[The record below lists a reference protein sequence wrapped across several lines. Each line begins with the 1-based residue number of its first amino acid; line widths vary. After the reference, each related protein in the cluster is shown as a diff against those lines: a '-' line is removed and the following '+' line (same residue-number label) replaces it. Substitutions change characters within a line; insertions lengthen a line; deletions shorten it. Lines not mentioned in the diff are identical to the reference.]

1 LLETA
6 AFRFFGDVF
15 LSVYGLMNAKRTK
28 IKSWRWLFLP
38 AFAVFTFLVTELA
51 ARSPE
56 FVEKY
61 YTQGIYPAIATF
73 LSFLS
78 NLFPFSLGDLFY
90 GFLILLPVVLILLAV
105 IKRISWKFALKF
117 GLNILALVYISFYFL
132 WGFNYYRSDLNRR
145 LGISEQK
152 PDTEN
157 FIRVFENLVE
167 QVNASRTDFETITK
181 TEIDSLVEVSF
192 EKWAPVL
199 KLHYPS
205 GRRRAKQISLS
216 RFFAQAGISG
226 YYGPFFNEVH
236 LNRYNLPLEY
246 PFVLAH
252 EKAHQFGV
260 TSEAEANFYAW
271 VICSQSN
278 SEHLQY
284 SANLAILRY
293 FLYQGSR
300 LEELPQIIAKLDEE
314 VKVDLRKIQEHWREL
329 RNEKIDYA
337 ATKVNDTYLKTN
349 KIEQGVRDYT
359 GVVKHV
365 MDFSTDSLFLST
377 INF

>member
-1 LLETA
+1 MKTK
-6 AFRFFGDVF
+6 
-15 LSVYGLMNAKRTK
+15 SVK
-28 IKSWRWLFLP
+28 INSWRWLLLPFFAGITFFL
-38 AFAVFTFLVTELA
+38 TELA
-51 ARSPE
+51 ARNPE
-56 FVEKY
+56 IVEKY
-61 YTQGIYPAIATF
+61 YTQGIYPVIATF

-105 IKRISWKFALKF
+105 LKRIAWKFALKF
-117 GLNILALVYISFYFL
+117 SLNILALVYISFYFL
-132 WGFNYYRSDLNRR
+132 WGFNYYRSDLNQR

-152 PDTEN
+152 PDTAN

-181 TEIDSLVEVSF
+181 AEIDSLVEVSF

-199 KLHYPS
+199 KLQYPL
-205 GRRRAKQISLS
+205 GRRRAKEITLS

-236 LNRYNLPLEY
+236 INRHNLPLEY

-252 EKAHQFGV
+252 EKAHQFGI

-271 VICSQSN
+271 VVCSQSE
-278 SEHLQY
+278 SKHLQY

-293 FLYQGSR
+293 FLYQGNR
-300 LEELPQIIAKLDEE
+300 LEELLQIIENLDEG
-314 VKVDLRKIQEHWREL
+314 VKADFRKIRQHWQEL
-329 RNEKIDYA
+329 RNEKIDQA
-337 ATKVNDTYLKTN
+337 ASKANDAYLKAN
-349 KIEQGVRDYT
+349 KIEKGIQDYT

-365 MDFSTDSLFLST
+365 MDFSADSVFMKNRRL
-377 INF
+377 

>member
-1 LLETA
+1 MKA
-6 AFRFFGDVF
+6 
-15 LSVYGLMNAKRTK
+15 NK
-28 IKSWRWLFLP
+28 IKTGNHLWLVLP
-38 AFAVFTFLVTELA
+38 AFAVFTFFLTELA
-51 ARSPE
+51 ARNPE
-56 FVEKY
+56 LVEKY
-61 YTQGIYPAIATF
+61 YAQGFYPVIATF
-73 LSFLS
+73 FSFFS
-78 NLFPFSLGDLFY
+78 SLFPFSLGDLFY
-90 GFLILLPVVLILLAV
+90 GFLILLPVILILLV
-105 IKRISWKFALKF
+105 VLKRISWKFALKF
-117 GLNILALVYISFYFL
+117 GLNILALTYISFYFL

-145 LGISEQK
+145 LEISEQK
-152 PDTEN
+152 ADTED
-157 FIRVFENLVE
+157 FIRVFESLVD
-167 QVNASRTDFETITK
+167 QANASHTDFETITK
-181 TEIDSLVEVSF
+181 AEIDSLVEVSF
-192 EKWAPVL
+192 EKWASVL
-199 KLHYPS
+199 KLKYPL
-205 GRRRAKQISLS
+205 GKRRAKEITMS

-236 LNRYNLPLEY
+236 INRYNLPPEY

-252 EKAHQFGV
+252 EKAHQFGI

-271 VICSQSN
+271 VVCSQSE
-278 SEHLQY
+278 SKHLQY

-314 VKVDLRKIQEHWREL
+314 VKVDLRKIQEHWLEL